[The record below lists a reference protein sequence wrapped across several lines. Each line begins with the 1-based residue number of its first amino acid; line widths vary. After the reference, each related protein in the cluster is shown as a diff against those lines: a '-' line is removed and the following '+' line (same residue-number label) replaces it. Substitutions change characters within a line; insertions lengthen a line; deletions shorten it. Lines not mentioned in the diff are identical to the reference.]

1 MHSVVLTKGIP
12 DFRERVVAFDEESH
26 LERGKP
32 PTVMNPD
39 EFALRAALGTRVRHG
54 GTVSAL
60 SMGPPGSAV
69 YTRWEQNLSDV
80 SWYHSS

>member
-1 MHSVVLTKGIP
+1 
-12 DFRERVVAFDEESH
+12 
-26 LERGKP
+26 
-32 PTVMNPD
+32 MNPD

-69 YTRWEQNLSDV
+69 YTRWEQNLTDV